1 MIKKRYKTPMAK
13 FHELK
18 GARLLLSESEQ
29 ANYNSF
35 TGSGESG
42 RRAGRMMYSEEDQ
55 W

>member
-18 GARLLLSESEQ
+18 GARLLLSASDENLRTFDEKDEIMNLSLEEEQ
-29 ANYNSF
+29 
-35 TGSGESG
+35 
-42 RRAGRMMYSEEDQ
+42 